1 MGLLSSILKLL
12 GIGITGKREAGHPQR
27 VNASMPSDSYPPYRP
42 ERDARYFASAK
53 AKLDRFRVQA
63 SVADQMVLDTETTGN
78 SNDAQIIEIGAI
90 LIRDNRPIA
99 EYEQLIRPYDGLR
112 LSSTL
117 LSGITEDELLDQP
130 DAEFIIPGFL
140 EAIRSLNVIGHNVA
154 FDINMLAMESRRY
167 GCPPPDASLT
177 DTLVLARRMFPNAP
191 SLSLQELIRLLGID
205 QLEDHRALSDAR
217 QTWACWQ
224 RLNSMTAP
232 VMLTREQQEES
243 ANRDLKEK
251 RRKNTIFAKSL
262 YLDGMDLEPVNKRP
276 SDVEVRTFEQGIEV
290 SGDENHQDSLKPYGY
305 DAWIWAYVVEGRI
318 PKGKYEGYPTY
329 WVYLD
334 GEEIGY
340 ISKYQMERHCGQV
353 PGDGASMIA
362 HIPDRAKDREVD
374 RLQLRLHMPFEHE
387 PVDLSS
393 QVVRKEKPKTV
404 KRPKLQ
410 NRQPAKSASADS
422 GFLNP
427 KPHKRTLGRG
437 GEWVQ
442 IDSIDGI
449 SDVLSEFPD
458 GSHVWVIVRR
468 NCTVKLGGV
477 LLGTCDL
484 LSSIDDCDGD
494 GLVAAAAI
502 ERTDDK
508 TTVRIEMHTEVND
521 QHISRRIAEK
531 REQGQDTGETVEAK
545 TPTN

>member
-27 VNASMPSDSYPPYRP
+27 VNASIPSDSYPPYRP
-42 ERDARYFASAK
+42 ERDVRYFANAK

-140 EAIRSLNVIGHNVA
+140 ESIRSLNVIGHNVA

-167 GCPPPDASLT
+167 GCPPPDVSLT

-205 QLEDHRALSDAR
+205 ETEDHRALSDAR

-224 RLNSMTAP
+224 RLNSMSAP
-232 VMLTREQQEES
+232 VILTREQQEES
-243 ANRDLKEK
+243 ANRDLGEK
-251 RRKNTIFAKSL
+251 RRKNMIFAKSI
-262 YLDGMDLEPVNKRP
+262 YLDGMDLEPVNERP
-276 SDVEVRTFEQGIEV
+276 CDVEVRTLDQGVEV
-290 SGDENHQDSLKPYGY
+290 SGDENHQDSLRPYGY
-305 DAWIWAYVVEGRI
+305 DAWVWVYVVEGKI

-340 ISKYQMERHCGQV
+340 ISKYQMERHCGQI

-374 RLQLRLHMPFEHE
+374 RLQLRLQMPFEHE

-393 QVVRKEKPKTV
+393 QVVRREKPKSV
-404 KRPKLQ
+404 KRPKPQ

-427 KPHKRTLGRG
+427 NPHKRTLGRG

-442 IDSIDGI
+442 IDSVDGI

-458 GSHVWVIVRR
+458 GSHVWVVVRR
-468 NCTVKLGGV
+468 NCTVRLGGV
-477 LLGTCDL
+477 LLGTCGL

-494 GLVAAAAI
+494 GLVAAAVI
-502 ERTDDK
+502 ERNNNE
-508 TTVRIEMHTEVND
+508 TTVRIEMHEEN
-521 QHISRRIAEK
+521 Q
-531 REQGQDTGETVEAK
+531 
-545 TPTN
+545 